1 MIRFACGFL
10 AIVLVAGLSAAQDK
24 PDDIIKKAVKAH
36 GGEAALKKYPAGT
49 SKISGKVVSAD
60 LPFTGV
66 MYFSVPGKVR
76 VEMTFKV
83 KDQEAT
89 TLQIINGQKVKQVEN
104 GKKVDLKDEVADEL
118 RESSGIQEMAQ
129 LYPLLD
135 KRYSLT
141 AGKDGTYDGKDCST
155 IVVSAKGLKETTL
168 AFDKDGGLLIAMM
181 RKGVSPTGDLVNER
195 TIFSK
200 FEKIEGMMVPMQSR
214 VFHNDNAFLEMTVT
228 EYKPA
233 EKLDDKLFEIE

>member
-10 AIVLVAGLSAAQDK
+10 AVALIAGLSAAQDK
-24 PDDIIKKAVKAH
+24 PDEIVKKAIKAH

-49 SKISGKVVSAD
+49 SKITGTVVSGKI
-60 LPFTGV
+60 PFTGI

-76 VEMTFKV
+76 VEMNFDVGGKQAITV
-83 KDQEAT
+83 QVV
-89 TLQIINGQKVKQVEN
+89 NGPKVKQVEN
-104 GKKVDLKDEVADEL
+104 GRRADLKDVVADEL
-118 RESSGIQEMAQ
+118 RETASIQEMAQ

-135 KRYSLT
+135 KQYSLT

-168 AFDKDGGLLIAMM
+168 AFDKADGLLIAMM
-181 RKGVSPTGDLVNER
+181 RKGVSPSGDLVNER

-200 FEKIEGMMVPMQSR
+200 FQKIEGLMVPMQSR